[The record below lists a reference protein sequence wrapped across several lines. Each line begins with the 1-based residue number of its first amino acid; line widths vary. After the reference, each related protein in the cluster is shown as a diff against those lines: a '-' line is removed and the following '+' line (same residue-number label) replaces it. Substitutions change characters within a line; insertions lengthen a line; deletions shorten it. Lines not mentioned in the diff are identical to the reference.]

1 MRRRKFL
8 GVLGGATSH
17 GHRAAAFVLPRMICA
32 TLLALGLSGRAGAQL
47 FEGRALPPDEILT
60 ILHMAGLDP
69 IGQPKRSGANYVIR
83 AIEGNDR
90 EVQVVIDAN
99 SGDILSKTSVST
111 ASRIPPSN
119 ATRPHSRGGPMQPE
133 RDRDGLDLSKRN
145 IIVDEPGR
153 DGALPPRRA
162 APTVSPKPVDRT
174 AAVPPK

>member
-69 IGQPKRSGANYVIR
+69 VGQPKRSGTNYVIR
-83 AIEGNDR
+83 AIEGG
-90 EVQVVIDAN
+90 E
-99 SGDILSKTSVST
+99 
-111 ASRIPPSN
+111 
-119 ATRPHSRGGPMQPE
+119 
-133 RDRDGLDLSKRN
+133 
-145 IIVDEPGR
+145 
-153 DGALPPRRA
+153 PRR
-162 APTVSPKPVDRT
+162 PSRD
-174 AAVPPK
+174 